1 MPRDAQAT
9 RERILAAAVEE
20 YARHGLAGARV
31 DRIAANAPAN
41 KRAIYEYF
49 GDKVALFVAVQEVVT
64 RDLMTSVP
72 LDPADLP
79 GYAGRL
85 FDYHQ
90 ARPAA
95 LRMNQWRQLELPDLP
110 DSVDPAEYAAFLRSV
125 QERPG
130 AAEEGA
136 LPALDLSQ
144 IVFSVVTGW
153 SMALDAYLQVA
164 GVRRDDP
171 DAVARYRAS
180 VVEAVRRLGG
190 GSR

>member
-20 YARHGLAGARV
+20 YASYGLAGARV
-31 DRIAANAPAN
+31 DRIAAAAPAN

-49 GDKVALFVAVQEVVT
+49 GDKTALFIAVQEVVV

-72 LDPADLP
+72 FAPDDLP

-90 ARPAA
+90 ERPAA
-95 LRMNQWRQLELPDLP
+95 MRMNQWRQLELPDAP
-110 DSVDPAEYAAFLRSV
+110 DTVDQAEYEEFLRGV
-125 QERPG
+125 ARRPG
-130 AAEEGA
+130 ADEDGA

-144 IVFSVVTGW
+144 IVFSMATGW
-153 SMALDAYLQVA
+153 SMALDAYLRAA
-164 GVRRDDP
+164 GVTRHDA
-171 DAVARYRAS
+171 DAVAGYRAS
-180 VVEAVRRLGG
+180 VVEAVRRLCG